1 MVIWRDLVWLCMI
14 FYGLV
19 CVESMKMGLLGVWQG
34 VVLGG

>member
-1 MVIWRDLVWLCMI
+1 MEGSCVALHDI
-14 FYGLV
+14 YGLV

>member
-1 MVIWRDLVWLCMI
+1 MEGSCVALHDF